1 MKITL
6 SFIFLV
12 LLSPVFAQ
20 SRFTIDHTSTVK
32 VLTHAK
38 DSAYRQLLDQ
48 YDVYLIKNP
57 DDPEGHVQRCRFI
70 LGAYADEYEDY
81 NPKYDEA
88 EACARSIIEKFPE
101 DPSSLLFATEFI
113 YGDSARTFL
122 KALELKIEANPQRWT
137 NYDWQVYEQLAQ
149 NLQLEDEHSQ
159 VIQYAKRAILAND
172 TLDLSMLIATAYKNL
187 NQKDEAIAALTERLD
202 STSQSW
208 ELSTK
213 ATLLLELG
221 AKEVALKVFQWAAQ
235 DTSGYTN
242 PGLQAKAMIDNG
254 LVIEAR
260 DFLLRD
266 YKRLTWNSVPP
277 LVALLEYDLKYSSA
291 DSTALTYSRL
301 VEQSFWYDAFAIYR
315 IRLLLKSPFI
325 GWTWPDLGRFTL
337 LFILAFTL
345 LVVPYIW
352 ILPMHYWGW
361 WQRSNGRIFQQPVFS
376 WGLRHLWIVCSL
388 WLVCDFM
395 SLIIVDYP
403 GFLSSFTDISGL
415 EYTSVSRETAN
426 ITLLFFTGCL
436 VFTLGIMKRS
446 DFIQF
451 FTTSNGIGSAIA
463 AGFGLALALRVA
475 LVLYSGM
482 LKAFGIDLVSDTT
495 TISPFL
501 SITDSIISVNQQYS
515 PYLGFIMVVILV
527 PFYEEVLFRGV
538 FLSAAQ
544 RNMNFIVANCL
555 QSLVFAIAHQ
565 QLKLIPFYFAFGLV
579 AGIMQRKSNGLVI
592 STAMHITNNL
602 IAFVFILYRG

>member
-12 LLSPVFAQ
+12 LFSPVFAQ
-20 SRFTIDHTSTVK
+20 SRFAIDHTSTVK
-32 VLTHAK
+32 SLTHAK
-38 DSAYRQLLDQ
+38 DSAYQQLLDQ
-48 YDVYLIKNP
+48 YDVYLIQNP
-57 DDPEGHVQRCRFI
+57 DDPEGYVQRCRFI

-88 EACARSIIEKFPE
+88 EVCARSVIQKFPE
-101 DPSSLLFATEFI
+101 DPDALLFAKEFI
-113 YGDSARTFL
+113 YGDSARTYL
-122 KALELKIEANPQRWT
+122 KELEIKIEANPQRWI

-159 VIQYAKRAILAND
+159 VIYYAEKANRSND
-172 TLDLSMLIATAYKNL
+172 TLDLSILIATAYQNL
-187 NQKDEAIAALTERLD
+187 NQKDKAIAALTERLD
-202 STSQSW
+202 STNQSW

-213 ATLLLELG
+213 ASLLLELG
-221 AKEVALKVFQWAAQ
+221 ATEVALKVFQWAAQ
-235 DTSGYTN
+235 DTSSYTN
-242 PGLQAKAMIDNG
+242 LGLQAKAMIDNG
-254 LVIEAR
+254 LITEAR

-266 YKRLTWNSVPP
+266 YKRLTWNPVPP
-277 LVALLEYDLKYSSA
+277 HVALLEYDLKYSSA

-301 VEQSFWYDAFAIYR
+301 VEQNFWYDAFAIYR
-315 IRLLLKSPFI
+315 IRLLLKNPFI

-345 LVVPYIW
+345 LVIPYIW

-361 WQRSNGRIFQQPVFS
+361 LQRANGRIFQQPVFS
-376 WGLRHLWIVCSL
+376 WGLRHLWIVSSL

-436 VFTLGIMKRS
+436 VFTIGLMKRS

-451 FTTSNGIGSAIA
+451 FVTSNGIGSAIA
-463 AGFGLALALRVA
+463 AGFGLALALRVV

-482 LKAFGIDLVSDTT
+482 LKAFGIDLISDTT
-495 TISPFL
+495 TISTFL

-515 PYLGFIMVVILV
+515 PYLGFMMVVILV

-544 RNMNFIVANCL
+544 RNMNFIGANCL